1 MKTLELT
8 NDACNLIADALYNKI
23 RELERR
29 NDEFRRAG
37 VTDITQEYINS
48 NKLRIG
54 ELKTLLDYIK
64 TDL

>member
-8 NDACNLIADALYNKI
+8 KDACNLIADALRNKI
-23 RELERR
+23 CELEIR

-37 VTDITQEYINS
+37 VNDITQEYINT
-48 NKLRIG
+48 NVLRIG
-54 ELKTLLDYIK
+54 ELKTLLDYIQ

>member
-8 NDACNLIADALYNKI
+8 KDACRLIADALYNKI
-23 RELERR
+23 RELEKR
-29 NDEFRRAG
+29 NNDFRGAG
-37 VTDITQEYINS
+37 VDDIIQEYINS

-64 TDL
+64 IDL